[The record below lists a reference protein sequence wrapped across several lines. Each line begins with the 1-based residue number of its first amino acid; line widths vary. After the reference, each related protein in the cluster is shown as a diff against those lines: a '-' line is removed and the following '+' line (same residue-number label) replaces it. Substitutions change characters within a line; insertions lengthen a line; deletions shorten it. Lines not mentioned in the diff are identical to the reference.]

1 MSFLEDFEHGIP
13 IYQGPLNAVS
23 ATTISTDKLHSPIT
37 NGFAL
42 DGTNVIIGMW
52 DGGNVRVTHQ
62 EFSTDRVIQ
71 KESGWDSYHA
81 SAVAGTLAAAGVV
94 TEAKGMAPAATV
106 HIYGSGGSMGELA
119 SALAATNMYVSNHSY
134 GNKSVG
140 WFSFIPGL
148 TVWVWYGD
156 VDVSTAEDPKFSRY
170 NGNAQNMDEVV
181 YDGIYHLPVWGAG
194 NERSPMPSQPID
206 HKVKI
211 NGVWVM
217 TNMVHDLDGAP
228 DGFDTLLDYQ
238 TAKNS
243 LVVGSVKDVPTGYS
257 SPADVLPES
266 YTSFGP
272 TDDGRMKPD
281 VVANGQSLYT
291 TDDDNDADY
300 RSISGTSFASP
311 SVAGSVA
318 LLIRQH
324 LDLYGPD
331 SPLLASTLRALV
343 IHTADE
349 AGLAAGPDYKFGWG
363 LMNTHRAAL
372 VLTNNAAWDSL
383 PHIKEV
389 SLDSGDFI
397 EFDVLASTNDPLKVT
412 IAWTD
417 VAGPTQPYEIDPTN
431 LVLVNDLDLRI
442 VGPDSTVYTP
452 WVLDPQNPTN
462 AATTGDNVRDNVE
475 QVVVADAADD
485 WYTIR
490 VTHKASLSNG
500 VQDVSLIITGNVPTD
515 APEFA
520 ITGVGLASAGGP
532 IEFECQGVVGALY
545 AIEISTNLL
554 AANGWTNDGS
564 TFSANVD
571 LMHWID
577 TVSTNYAFRFYRLK
591 RLR

>member
-1 MSFLEDFEHGIP
+1 
-13 IYQGPLNAVS
+13 
-23 ATTISTDKLHSPIT
+23 
-37 NGFAL
+37 
-42 DGTNVIIGMW
+42 
-52 DGGNVRVTHQ
+52 
-62 EFSTDRVIQ
+62 
-71 KESGWDSYHA
+71 
-81 SAVAGTLAAAGVV
+81 
-94 TEAKGMAPAATV
+94 
-106 HIYGSGGSMGELA
+106 
-119 SALAATNMYVSNHSY
+119 
-134 GNKSVG
+134 
-140 WFSFIPGL
+140 
-148 TVWVWYGD
+148 
-156 VDVSTAEDPKFSRY
+156 
-170 NGNAQNMDEVV
+170 
-181 YDGIYHLPVWGAG
+181 
-194 NERSPMPSQPID
+194 
-206 HKVKI
+206 
-211 NGVWVM
+211 M